1 MPKSVASMV
10 KGFVHEADKKK
21 APKTCVARKKK
32 RGNDSIVTAIFVDRM
47 CKLCLVIS
55 YEVVP
60 LFYK

>member
-1 MPKSVASMV
+1 MV

-32 RGNDSIVTAIFVDRM
+32 RGKDSIVTAIFVDRM